1 MTVVGI
7 DVSKGKSMVAA
18 MKPGGELVAAP
29 YEVRHSDIELS
40 HLALDVLCME
50 PDTRVVMEATGRYHE
65 PVAALLHSEGIFVS
79 ILNPLLIK
87 QSGAGSLRKVKSDP
101 KDALKIAKYG
111 LDNWSTL
118 LEYTPM
124 EAIRQ
129 QLKLCARQCDL
140 YNKNIVMLTN
150 NLISLSDK
158 TFPGVNELFSSPEKA
173 DGHLKWV
180 DFYRRFWHCDCI
192 NRMSPDAFEER
203 YKKWCK
209 SKGYH
214 FSTDAA
220 DALYAASCRP
230 YTTLPRDN
238 NAKLLVTVAADQLI
252 ALRENQSKLEAEML
266 NLCKQLP
273 EYETVM
279 AMYGVGKSYGPQ
291 LMAEIGDVRRFE
303 RKQALVAFAGID
315 PMPNQSGDKNVR
327 SNKSSKRGSPYLRK
341 TLFNVIRTYLQCAP
355 QDEPVFQFLNRKRA
369 EGKPFY
375 VYMLAAANKFLR
387 RYYAK
392 LRDYFASLDT
402 LQPVAPI
409 PTILKATL

>member
-50 PDTRVVMEATGRYHE
+50 PDTCVVMEATGRYHE

-118 LEYTPM
+118 REYTPM

-180 DFYRRFWHCDCI
+180 DFYRSFWHCDCI

-209 SKGYH
+209 RKGYH

-220 DALYAASCRP
+220 DALYAASCGS

-279 AMYGVGKSYGPQ
+279 AMYGVGKSTGPH
-291 LMAEIGDVRRFE
+291 LMAELGDVRRFPH
-303 RKQALVAFAGID
+303 RSSIVAFAGVD
-315 PMPNQSGDKNVR
+315 
-327 SNKSSKRGSPYLRK
+327 L
-341 TLFNVIRTYLQCAP
+341 
-355 QDEPVFQFLNRKRA
+355 
-369 EGKPFY
+369 
-375 VYMLAAANKFLR
+375 
-387 RYYAK
+387 
-392 LRDYFASLDT
+392 SL
-402 LQPVAPI
+402 I
-409 PTILKATL
+409 HI

>member
-18 MKPGGELVAAP
+18 MKPGGELVTTP
-29 YEVRHSDIELS
+29 YEVKHSDIELS
-40 HLALDVLCME
+40 RFALDVLCME

-79 ILNPLLIK
+79 VLNPLLIK

-118 LEYTPM
+118 REYTPM

-140 YNKNIVMLTN
+140 YSKNIVMLTN

-158 TFPGVNELFSSPEKA
+158 TFPGVNELFSSPEKEN
-173 DGHLKWV
+173 GHLKWV
-180 DFYRRFWHCDCI
+180 DFYRTFWHCDCI

-209 SKGYH
+209 RKGYH
-214 FSTDAA
+214 FSANAA
-220 DALYAASCRP
+220 DALYAASCGL

-238 NAKLLVTVAADQLI
+238 NAKLLVTVATDQLI
-252 ALRENQSKLEAEML
+252 ALRENQSDR
-266 NLCKQLP
+266 
-273 EYETVM
+273 
-279 AMYGVGKSYGPQ
+279 KS
-291 LMAEIGDVRRFE
+291 V
-303 RKQALVAFAGID
+303 V
-315 PMPNQSGDKNVR
+315 
-327 SNKSSKRGSPYLRK
+327 
-341 TLFNVIRTYLQCAP
+341 
-355 QDEPVFQFLNRKRA
+355 
-369 EGKPFY
+369 
-375 VYMLAAANKFLR
+375 
-387 RYYAK
+387 
-392 LRDYFASLDT
+392 
-402 LQPVAPI
+402 
-409 PTILKATL
+409 

>member
-40 HLALDVLCME
+40 RLALDVLCME

-118 LEYTPM
+118 REYTPT

-129 QLKLCARQCDL
+129 QLKLCERQCDL
-140 YNKNIVMLTN
+140 YSKNIVMLTN

-180 DFYRRFWHCDCI
+180 DFYRTFWHCDCI
-192 NRMSPDAFEER
+192 NRMSPDAFGER

-209 SKGYH
+209 RKGYH
-214 FSTDAA
+214 FSTDAT
-220 DALYAASCRP
+220 DALYAASCGL

-252 ALRENQSKLEAEML
+252 ALRENQSKLEAEIL

-279 AMYGVGKSYGPQ
+279 AMYGVGKSTGPH
-291 LMAEIGDVRRFE
+291 LMAELGDIRRFPH
-303 RKQALVAFAGID
+303 RSSIVAFAGVD
-315 PMPNQSGDKNVR
+315 PGVVGSGKMQLSSVAT
-327 SNKSSKRGSPYLRK
+327 SKRGSPQLRK
-341 TLFNVIRTYLQCAP
+341 ALFQVVSTYVKRKP
-355 QDEPVFQFLNRKRA
+355 ENEVVYQFYAKKRD
-369 EGKPFY
+369 EGKPFF
-375 VYMLAAANKFLR
+375 VCTTAAANKFLR
-387 RYYAK
+387 IYYARVK
-392 LRDYFASLDT
+392 ECLNAAESAVQT
-402 LQPVAPI
+402 EEG
-409 PTILKATL
+409 

>member
-18 MKPGGELVAAP
+18 MKPGGELVTTP
-29 YEVRHSDIELS
+29 YEVKHSDIELS
-40 HLALDVLCME
+40 RFALDVLCME

-79 ILNPLLIK
+79 VLNPLLIK

-118 LEYTPM
+118 REYTPM

-140 YNKNIVMLTN
+140 YSKNIVMLTN

-158 TFPGVNELFSSPEKA
+158 TFPGVNELFSSPEKEN
-173 DGHLKWV
+173 GHLKWV
-180 DFYRRFWHCDCI
+180 DFYRTFWHCDCI

-209 SKGYH
+209 RKGYH
-214 FSTDAA
+214 FSADAA
-220 DALYAASCRP
+220 DALYAASCGL

-238 NAKLLVTVAADQLI
+238 NAKLLVTVATDQLI
-252 ALRENQSKLEAEML
+252 ALRENQSKLETEML

-273 EYETVM
+273 EYETVRCPRPP
-279 AMYGVGKSYGPQ
+279 ATPCRPAQVEEPALTGGWRRKSQAPHQTKDRPKDPSAQHRSSRTLRRAILAPGRPLQPRPSFARPEHRPPSDPRQRPAPPRACRPLRSCVHPPDPNPSRQIHSERTGKPQ
-291 LMAEIGDVRRFE
+291 LQPG
-303 RKQALVAFAGID
+303 
-315 PMPNQSGDKNVR
+315 R
-327 SNKSSKRGSPYLRK
+327 S
-341 TLFNVIRTYLQCAP
+341 
-355 QDEPVFQFLNRKRA
+355 
-369 EGKPFY
+369 
-375 VYMLAAANKFLR
+375 
-387 RYYAK
+387 
-392 LRDYFASLDT
+392 
-402 LQPVAPI
+402 
-409 PTILKATL
+409 

>member
-40 HLALDVLCME
+40 RLALDVLCME

-118 LEYTPM
+118 REYTPT

-129 QLKLCARQCDL
+129 QLKLCERQCDL
-140 YNKNIVMLTN
+140 YSKNIVMLTN

-180 DFYRRFWHCDCI
+180 DFYRTFWHCDCI
-192 NRMSPDAFEER
+192 NRMSPDAFGER
-203 YKKWCK
+203 YKN
-209 SKGYH
+209 GARERATILVLMRQML
-214 FSTDAA
+214 STQPAA
-220 DALYAASCRP
+220 DFTPRCRV
-230 YTTLPRDN
+230 TTMPSYWLRLPPTSLLHC
-238 NAKLLVTVAADQLI
+238 AKT
-252 ALRENQSKLEAEML
+252 
-266 NLCKQLP
+266 
-273 EYETVM
+273 
-279 AMYGVGKSYGPQ
+279 
-291 LMAEIGDVRRFE
+291 
-303 RKQALVAFAGID
+303 
-315 PMPNQSGDKNVR
+315 
-327 SNKSSKRGSPYLRK
+327 SPSW
-341 TLFNVIRTYLQCAP
+341 
-355 QDEPVFQFLNRKRA
+355 
-369 EGKPFY
+369 KP
-375 VYMLAAANKFLR
+375 R
-387 RYYAK
+387 C
-392 LRDYFASLDT
+392 
-402 LQPVAPI
+402 
-409 PTILKATL
+409 

>member
-79 ILNPLLIK
+79 VLNPLLIK

-118 LEYTPM
+118 REYTPM

-140 YNKNIVMLTN
+140 YSKNIVMLTN

-158 TFPGVNELFSSPEKA
+158 TFPGVNELFSSPEKEN
-173 DGHLKWV
+173 GHLKWV
-180 DFYRRFWHCDCI
+180 DFYRTFWHCDCI

-209 SKGYH
+209 RKGYH
-214 FSTDAA
+214 FSADAA
-220 DALYAASCRP
+220 HALYAASCGL

-238 NAKLLVTVAADQLI
+238 NAKLLVTVATDQLI
-252 ALRENQSKLEAEML
+252 ALRENQSKLETEML

-279 AMYGVGKSYGPQ
+279 AMYGVGKSTGPHARVKEC
-291 LMAEIGDVRRFE
+291 LNAAESAT
-303 RKQALVAFAGID
+303 QA
-315 PMPNQSGDKNVR
+315 
-327 SNKSSKRGSPYLRK
+327 
-341 TLFNVIRTYLQCAP
+341 
-355 QDEPVFQFLNRKRA
+355 E
-369 EGKPFY
+369 EG
-375 VYMLAAANKFLR
+375 
-387 RYYAK
+387 
-392 LRDYFASLDT
+392 
-402 LQPVAPI
+402 
-409 PTILKATL
+409 

>member
-118 LEYTPM
+118 REYTPM

-158 TFPGVNELFSSPEKA
+158 TFPGVNELFSSPRK
-173 DGHLKWV
+173 G
-180 DFYRRFWHCDCI
+180 RRT
-192 NRMSPDAFEER
+192 FEM
-203 YKKWCK
+203 
-209 SKGYH
+209 GG
-214 FSTDAA
+214 
-220 DALYAASCRP
+220 L
-230 YTTLPRDN
+230 LP
-238 NAKLLVTVAADQLI
+238 KLL
-252 ALRENQSKLEAEML
+252 ALRLH
-266 NLCKQLP
+266 
-273 EYETVM
+273 
-279 AMYGVGKSYGPQ
+279 
-291 LMAEIGDVRRFE
+291 
-303 RKQALVAFAGID
+303 
-315 PMPNQSGDKNVR
+315 
-327 SNKSSKRGSPYLRK
+327 
-341 TLFNVIRTYLQCAP
+341 
-355 QDEPVFQFLNRKRA
+355 
-369 EGKPFY
+369 
-375 VYMLAAANKFLR
+375 
-387 RYYAK
+387 
-392 LRDYFASLDT
+392 
-402 LQPVAPI
+402 
-409 PTILKATL
+409 

>member
-18 MKPGGELVAAP
+18 MKPGGELVTTP
-29 YEVRHSDIELS
+29 YEVKHSGIELS
-40 HLALDVLCME
+40 RFALDVLCME

-79 ILNPLLIK
+79 VLNPLLIK

-118 LEYTPM
+118 REYTPM

-140 YNKNIVMLTN
+140 YSKNIVMLTN

-158 TFPGVNELFSSPEKA
+158 TFPGVNELFSSLEK
-173 DGHLKWV
+173 GKRTLEVV
-180 DFYRRFWHCDCI
+180 DFTEPFGTATALTVCH
-192 NRMSPDAFEER
+192 RMLL
-203 YKKWCK
+203 K
-209 SKGYH
+209 SDTRMVQEKGYH
-214 FSTDAA
+214 FSADAA
-220 DALYAASCRP
+220 DALYAASCGL

-238 NAKLLVTVAADQLI
+238 NAKLLVTVATDQLI
-252 ALRENQSKLEAEML
+252 ALRENQSRLETEML

-279 AMYGVGKSYGPQ
+279 AMYGVGSHW
-291 LMAEIGDVRRFE
+291 
-303 RKQALVAFAGID
+303 
-315 PMPNQSGDKNVR
+315 
-327 SNKSSKRGSPYLRK
+327 
-341 TLFNVIRTYLQCAP
+341 T
-355 QDEPVFQFLNRKRA
+355 
-369 EGKPFY
+369 
-375 VYMLAAANKFLR
+375 
-387 RYYAK
+387 
-392 LRDYFASLDT
+392 ASHG
-402 LQPVAPI
+402 
-409 PTILKATL
+409 

>member
-118 LEYTPM
+118 REYTPM

-209 SKGYH
+209 RKGYH
-214 FSTDAA
+214 FSADAA
-220 DALYAASCRP
+220 DALYAASCGL

-238 NAKLLVTVAADQLI
+238 NARLLVTVAADQLI

-279 AMYGVGKSYGPQ
+279 FMYGVGKSTGPH
-291 LMAEIGDVRRFE
+291 LMA
-303 RKQALVAFAGID
+303 
-315 PMPNQSGDKNVR
+315 
-327 SNKSSKRGSPYLRK
+327 
-341 TLFNVIRTYLQCAP
+341 
-355 QDEPVFQFLNRKRA
+355 
-369 EGKPFY
+369 
-375 VYMLAAANKFLR
+375 
-387 RYYAK
+387 
-392 LRDYFASLDT
+392 
-402 LQPVAPI
+402 
-409 PTILKATL
+409 

>member
-118 LEYTPM
+118 REYTPM

-140 YNKNIVMLTN
+140 YNKSIVMLTN

-180 DFYRRFWHCDCI
+180 DFYRTFWHCDCI
-192 NRMSPDAFEER
+192 NRMSPDAFGER

-209 SKGYH
+209 RKGYH
-214 FSTDAA
+214 FSADAT
-220 DALYAASCRP
+220 DALYAASCGL

-279 AMYGVGKSYGPQ
+279 AMYGVGKSTGPH
-291 LMAEIGDVRRFE
+291 LMAELGDVRRFPH
-303 RKQALVAFAGID
+303 RSSIVAFAGVD
-315 PMPNQSGDKNVR
+315 PGVVGSGKMQLSSVAT
-327 SNKSSKRGSPYLRK
+327 SKRGSPQLRK
-341 TLFNVIRTYLQCAP
+341 ALFQVVSTYVKCKPENEA
-355 QDEPVFQFLNRKRA
+355 VYQFYTKKRD
-369 EGKPFY
+369 EGKPFF
-375 VYMLAAANKFLR
+375 VCTTAAANKFLR
-387 RYYAK
+387 IYYARVK
-392 LRDYFASLDT
+392 ECLNAAES
-402 LQPVAPI
+402 
-409 PTILKATL
+409 ATQVEEG

>member
-40 HLALDVLCME
+40 RLALDVLCME

-118 LEYTPM
+118 REYTPT

-129 QLKLCARQCDL
+129 QLKLCERQCDL
-140 YNKNIVMLTN
+140 YSKNIVMLTN

-180 DFYRRFWHCDCI
+180 DFYRTFWHCDCI
-192 NRMSPDAFEER
+192 NRMSPDAFGER

-209 SKGYH
+209 KKGYH
-214 FSTDAA
+214 FSADATN
-220 DALYAASCRP
+220 ALYAASCGL

-252 ALRENQSKLEAEML
+252 ALRENQSKLEPR
-266 NLCKQLP
+266 C
-273 EYETVM
+273 
-279 AMYGVGKSYGPQ
+279 
-291 LMAEIGDVRRFE
+291 
-303 RKQALVAFAGID
+303 
-315 PMPNQSGDKNVR
+315 
-327 SNKSSKRGSPYLRK
+327 
-341 TLFNVIRTYLQCAP
+341 
-355 QDEPVFQFLNRKRA
+355 
-369 EGKPFY
+369 
-375 VYMLAAANKFLR
+375 
-387 RYYAK
+387 
-392 LRDYFASLDT
+392 
-402 LQPVAPI
+402 
-409 PTILKATL
+409 